1 MDVREIL
8 VANTKTQK
16 RYKVNTDA
24 TTLGELK
31 AALDAQGID
40 YAGMTFTE
48 GISKTQL
55 TSDDSQL
62 PTNVMYKGAPTNNLV
77 MLLTNTTKNISSGAI
92 SRRDLFALIRENGL
106 GDDLKEEFGN
116 WTVKKTDELEDYIRE
131 NYGILDEDNNKAPET
146 KNDEREYGNDYDE
159 DEEWEDVEAT
169 HPDRVNCLYDYI
181 KEMVRC
187 NILDADDIFVL
198 ADLVDELAE
207 RLDEEDEDD
216 EPEPPHPAEVSDEES
231 NNRIDDIL
239 AGLN

>member
-62 PTNVMYKGAPTNNLV
+62 PTNVMYKGTPTNNLV

-92 SRRDLFALIRENGL
+92 S
-106 GDDLKEEFGN
+106 
-116 WTVKKTDELEDYIRE
+116 Y
-131 NYGILDEDNNKAPET
+131 
-146 KNDEREYGNDYDE
+146 
-159 DEEWEDVEAT
+159 
-169 HPDRVNCLYDYI
+169 
-181 KEMVRC
+181 
-187 NILDADDIFVL
+187 
-198 ADLVDELAE
+198 
-207 RLDEEDEDD
+207 
-216 EPEPPHPAEVSDEES
+216 
-231 NNRIDDIL
+231 
-239 AGLN
+239 

>member
-146 KNDEREYGNDYDE
+146 KNDEREYGNDYDK
-159 DEEWEDVEAT
+159 DEEWEDV
-169 HPDRVNCLYDYI
+169 
-181 KEMVRC
+181 
-187 NILDADDIFVL
+187 
-198 ADLVDELAE
+198 
-207 RLDEEDEDD
+207 
-216 EPEPPHPAEVSDEES
+216 EPPHPAEVSDEES